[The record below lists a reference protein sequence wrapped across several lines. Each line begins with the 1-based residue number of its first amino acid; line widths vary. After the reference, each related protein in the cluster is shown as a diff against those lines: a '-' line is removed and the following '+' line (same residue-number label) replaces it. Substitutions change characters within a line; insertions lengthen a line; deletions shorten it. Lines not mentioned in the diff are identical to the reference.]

1 MCKYILSIKNINVG
15 ILNQNVSIIK
25 NNKEINLTNE
35 LNPDLIEI
43 HFNLITY
50 TPSMML
56 FKWKIII
63 LHFMKKVDLH
73 EIFQ

>member
-1 MCKYILSIKNINVG
+1 MHSKIFIIIKYKMCKYILSIKNINVG

-50 TPSMML
+50 TP
-56 FKWKIII
+56 
-63 LHFMKKVDLH
+63 V
-73 EIFQ
+73 